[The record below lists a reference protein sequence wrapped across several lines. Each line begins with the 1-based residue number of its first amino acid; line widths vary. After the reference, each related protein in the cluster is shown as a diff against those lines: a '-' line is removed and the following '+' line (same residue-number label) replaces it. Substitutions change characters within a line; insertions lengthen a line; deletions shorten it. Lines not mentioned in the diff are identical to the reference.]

1 MTVFA
6 ETPRLILAE
15 FTADDVDHLL
25 ELDSDPAVMH
35 FITGGVPTSRPEI
48 ETDVLPALLDYHRR
62 FAGIG
67 FWAVIE
73 RASAEFIGWIHFRPR
88 PEDPPDQVELG
99 YRLRRRSWGQGYA
112 AEAAQAVI
120 ERGFRDFGVQ
130 RVVAETMV
138 VNTASRRVKE
148 KCGLRQVRVFHQDWP
163 YPIPGDEHG
172 DVEYAITRQEWVA
185 TQPAR
190 RG

>member
-1 MTVFA
+1 MKVFA
-6 ETPRLILAE
+6 ETPRLILRE
-15 FTADDVDHLL
+15 FTEDDVDLLL

-35 FITGGVPTSRPEI
+35 FITGGVLTSRQEI
-48 ETDVLPALLDYHRR
+48 ETEVLPALLDYHRR
-62 FAGIG
+62 YDGFG

-73 RASAEFIGWIHFRPR
+73 RATGDFLGWVHFRPR
-88 PEDPPDQVELG
+88 PEDPSGQVELG
-99 YRLRRRSWGQGYA
+99 YRLRRVSWGHGFA
-112 AEAAQAVI
+112 AEASRAVI

-138 VNTASRRVKE
+138 VNTASRRVME

-172 DVEYAITRQEWVA
+172 DVEYALTREEWA
-185 TQPAR
+185 TGQA
-190 RG
+190 